1 MMDNWKKYGKPLIA
15 FVISVAVVFGSM
27 NVWILTIASPIFVL
41 LVFKVLGVWK
51 SKERGIY
58 GSVAIILGV
67 MLFFLAFSYHVGNV
81 PQGNFERNDIKVII
95 EPYSTSNMN
104 AKFNITA
111 TYQKVTNSSMNYE
124 ITDISSNLVVD
135 KGYVNGTIENNKT
148 FYHFQLNLPKGIYN
162 ITLSVNNSSIYISAI
177 KEEPIE
183 LFKRYV
189 VGPGAFL
196 SLLLAS
202 LYALLVMGI
211 HIMRK
216 GYKMGLRYE
225 KKK

>member
-1 MMDNWKKYGKPLIA
+1 MDNWKKYGKPLIA
-15 FVISVAVVFGSM
+15 FAISTAVVFGSM

-41 LVFKVLGVWK
+41 LVFKVLGVWR

-58 GSVAIILGV
+58 GSIAIVLGI

-81 PQGNFERNDIKVII
+81 PQGTFEKNGIKVIV
-95 EPYSTSNMN
+95 EPYSTDNMN
-104 AKFNITA
+104 TKFNITA
-111 TYQKVTNSSMNYE
+111 TYQKATNSSMSYE
-124 ITDISSNLVVD
+124 ATDISSHLVVNR
-135 KGYVNGTIENNKT
+135 GIVNGTVESNKT
-148 FYHFQLNLPKGIYN
+148 LYHFQLNLPKGIYN
-162 ITLSVNNSSIYISAI
+162 ITLTVDNNTIYISAI

-189 VGPGAFL
+189 IGPGAYL
-196 SLLLAS
+196 SMLLAS
-202 LYALLVMGI
+202 LYILLVMGI

>member
-1 MMDNWKKYGKPLIA
+1 MDNWKKYGKPLIG
-15 FVISVAVVFGSM
+15 FITSVVVVFGSM

-58 GSVAIILGV
+58 GSIAIILGV

-81 PQGNFERNDIKVII
+81 PQGSFEKNDIKVLI
-95 EPYSTSNMN
+95 EPYSTSNMD

-111 TYQKVTNSSMNYE
+111 TYQKATNSSMNYE
-124 ITDISSNLVVD
+124 VTDISSHLIID
-135 KGYVNGTIENNKT
+135 RGSVNGTMENNKT
-148 FYHFQLNLPKGIYN
+148 LYHFQLNLPKGIYN
-162 ITLSVNNSSIYISAI
+162 ITLTVDNNSIYISAI
-177 KEEPIE
+177 KEEPTE

-189 VGPGAFL
+189 TGPGIYL

-202 LYALLVMGI
+202 LYALLVMGV

>member
-1 MMDNWKKYGKPLIA
+1 MDNWKKYGKPLIGFA
-15 FVISVAVVFGSM
+15 ISTAVVFGSM

-58 GSVAIILGV
+58 GSIAIVLGV
-67 MLFFLAFSYHVGNV
+67 MLFFLAFSYHVGDM
-81 PQGNFERNDIKVII
+81 PQGTFDKNGIKVVI
-95 EPYSTSNMN
+95 EPYSTKNMN

-111 TYQKVTNSSMNYE
+111 TYQKATNSSMSYE
-124 ITDISSNLVVD
+124 VTDISSYLVVD
-135 KGYVNGTIENNKT
+135 RGSVNGIIENNKT
-148 FYHFQLNLPKGIYN
+148 VYHFQLNLPRGIYN
-162 ITLSVNNSSIYISAI
+162 ITLNVDNNSIYISAI
-177 KEEPIE
+177 KEDPIE

-189 VGPGAFL
+189 TGPGVYL
-196 SLLLAS
+196 SMLLAALYLLL
-202 LYALLVMGI
+202 VTGI
-211 HIMRK
+211 HITRK